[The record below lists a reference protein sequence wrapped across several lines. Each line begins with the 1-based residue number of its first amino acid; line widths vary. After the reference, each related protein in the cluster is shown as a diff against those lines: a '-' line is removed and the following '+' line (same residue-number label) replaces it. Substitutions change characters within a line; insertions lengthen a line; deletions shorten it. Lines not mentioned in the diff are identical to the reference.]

1 MQNEVAEATKP
12 IAAAEDTRQIIM
24 RGTRHLGRA
33 VTDDGGLAFRAW
45 VIPASMIVL
54 TEYAVALAIGRF
66 AGFAYSIPFKSYA
79 IAALTVAALGVFC
92 IIAIRLIRRD
102 FAKPFPFGFVSA
114 TILVALQWAVVM
126 WLKVMLP
133 LTVGFWADPMLARA
147 DAALFLG
154 AEPWRLAHALLW
166 WADSFIDRAYV
177 SWAPVKFALLVGL
190 VLAPE
195 TRAKAVALIS
205 YFLYGAIS
213 VTLQYAMPSAGP
225 VFYEAVGHGLRF
237 ADLPIAPWVSTEV
250 SYLWSGYLSAGGK
263 PGGGIS
269 AMPSVHVAASL
280 WIALVI
286 RAFTPRL
293 QAFGWAYFGL
303 ILVGSVYLG
312 WHYALD
318 GIAGVIIA
326 LAAWRLAQALVARQ
340 ARA

>member
-1 MQNEVAEATKP
+1 VQHEIAEATKP
-12 IAAAEDTRQIIM
+12 MAAAKGAHQIRTPGGRYFG
-24 RGTRHLGRA
+24 RG
-33 VTDDGGLAFRAW
+33 VTDEEGYTFRTWA
-45 VIPASMIVL
+45 IPASLIVL
-54 TEYAVALAIGRF
+54 AEYATALAIGRF
-66 AGFAYSIPFKSYA
+66 AGFPYFIPFKSYA
-79 IAALTVAALGVFC
+79 IAGLTVATLGLFC

-102 FAKPFPFGFVSA
+102 FAKPLPFGFVTA

-166 WADSFIDRAYV
+166 WADGFIDRAYV

-213 VTLQYAMPSAGP
+213 VTVQYATPSAGP
-225 VFYEAVGHGLRF
+225 VFYEAIGHGPRF
-237 ADLPIAPWVSTEV
+237 AELPIAPWVSTEV
-250 SYLWSGYLSAGGK
+250 SYLWSAYLNAGGK

-280 WIALVI
+280 WMALVV

-293 QAFGWAYFGL
+293 QAFGWAYFSL
-303 ILVGSVYLG
+303 ILIGSVYLG

-326 LAAWRLAQALVARQ
+326 LAAWRLAQALVARA